1 MTQYSNSENGQT
13 RSRKIVAADNAVTP
27 TSGQKFV
34 KAKAENGVSC
44 VWKGKST
51 QGSQADFSVGTYAA
65 GTAATTLPADVEFGS
80 WSEITVTSGQLRVWE
95 DIL

>member
-13 RSRKIVAADNAVTP
+13 RSRKIAAADGEVSP

-34 KAKAENGVSC
+34 KAKAINGTSC
-44 VWKGKST
+44 VWKGRST
-51 QGSQADFSVGTYAA
+51 QGEAADFSVGTYAA

-80 WSEITVTSGQLRVWE
+80 WDRIAVTSGLLFVWE